1 MVAVKVLLADTGVN
15 DLEFPARLRPARP
28 RVARSAPSARAAP
41 ARVRRGACPGL
52 HDEAFLHGQLHAGGV
67 PHAAVPLVDAAP
79 VGAQQAARNLDR
91 LRRLQAASLD
101 TQRIY
106 TLDFTTMLESRRL
119 YPKAKII
126 DTIFFQE
133 GFGARGRSSVAE

>member
-1 MVAVKVLLADTGVN
+1 M
-15 DLEFPARLRPARP
+15 
-28 RVARSAPSARAAP
+28 
-41 ARVRRGACPGL
+41 
-52 HDEAFLHGQLHAGGV
+52 
-67 PHAAVPLVDAAP
+67 PLIDAAP

>member
-1 MVAVKVLLADTGVN
+1 
-15 DLEFPARLRPARP
+15 LR
-28 RVARSAPSARAAP
+28 
-41 ARVRRGACPGL
+41 
-52 HDEAFLHGQLHAGGV
+52 DEAFLHGQLRAGGV
-67 PHAAVPLVDAAP
+67 PHAAVPLVDAVC

-126 DTIFFQE
+126 DMIFFQE

>member
-1 MVAVKVLLADTGVN
+1 
-15 DLEFPARLRPARP
+15 
-28 RVARSAPSARAAP
+28 
-41 ARVRRGACPGL
+41 L

-79 VGAQQAARNLDR
+79 VGAQQAARNLNR

-126 DTIFFQE
+126 DMIFFQE

>member
-1 MVAVKVLLADTGVN
+1 
-15 DLEFPARLRPARP
+15 
-28 RVARSAPSARAAP
+28 
-41 ARVRRGACPGL
+41 L

-67 PHAAVPLVDAAP
+67 PHAAVPLVDAAS

-126 DTIFFQE
+126 DMIFFQE